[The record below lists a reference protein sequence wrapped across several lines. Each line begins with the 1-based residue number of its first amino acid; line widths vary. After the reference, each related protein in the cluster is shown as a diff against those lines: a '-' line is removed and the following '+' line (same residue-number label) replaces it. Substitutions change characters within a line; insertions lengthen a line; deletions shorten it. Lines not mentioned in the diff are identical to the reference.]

1 MGYVV
6 KALAQ
11 IGRDEADEAIQ
22 AFDLAFGNSNP
33 HETSLLLLI
42 KVCDPCTKA
51 GFWYEPLSPRSG
63 YHVIR
68 RRETWQRDFTDSWF
82 DFRFKGG

>member
-1 MGYVV
+1 MRTPKRYLPAFSLSCFTSTHVNVKSLDIRVSAMGYVV

-51 GFWYEPLSPRSG
+51 GF
-63 YHVIR
+63 
-68 RRETWQRDFTDSWF
+68 
-82 DFRFKGG
+82 